1 MLKRFTITLYLDDR
15 IPGEA
20 NLIQELNALPPKRV
34 RTDAV
39 RRMLI
44 RAIEMMPGPEV
55 RKQPRKRKPKRAP
68 TLSKAKRT
76 QQLHRAIAAADSMPS
91 VRKSDPPIPPGP
103 APAPASASKS
113 TSQAGTD
120 DTRPE
125 DNGVDPL
132 HDLF

>member
-15 IPGEA
+15 IPSEA
-20 NLIQELNALPPKRV
+20 DLIQELNALPPKRV

-44 RAIEMMPGPEV
+44 RAIEMVPGPEV
-55 RKQPRKRKPKRAP
+55 KKQPRKRKPKRAAKP
-68 TLSKAKRT
+68 SKAKRT
-76 QQLHRAIAAADSMPS
+76 QQLHGAIAAADSMPS
-91 VRKSDPPIPPGP
+91 VRKSDPPIP
-103 APAPASASKS
+103 AKQPASKIN
-113 TSQAGTD
+113 SQAGTD
-120 DTRPE
+120 GTRPE